1 MAYQVMQF
9 VRTAVLILS
18 LASASFSLRAQNP
31 LAEPDGAAVIAAIEA
46 ADGLSVLSELDLD
59 VLERDGNRDRF
70 TEKGLDGGTLAEER
84 WRQRE
89 RVERTVLAMGE
100 VSGKY
105 AELALRIRELW
116 HLGDAEA
123 SLVTGAEPV
132 DDAFRARAS
141 ELRRK
146 TADLRNKMQRML
158 PPGVELANSSGGT
171 S

>member
-1 MAYQVMQF
+1 MQF
-9 VRTAVLILS
+9 VRPAVFILS
-18 LASASFSLRAQNP
+18 LASASFSLRAQDP
-31 LAEPDGAAVIAAIEA
+31 LSEPNGAAVVAAIEA

-70 TEKGLDGGTLAEER
+70 TEKGLDGGTMGEER
-84 WRQRE
+84 QRQRE

-100 VSGKY
+100 ISGKY

-123 SLVTGAEPV
+123 SLVTGAQPV

-141 ELRRK
+141 ELRSK
-146 TADLRNKMQRML
+146 TADLRNKMQRLL
-158 PPGVELANSSGGT
+158 PPGVEMTTSSGGP